1 MRIAPIKKPVEET
14 VLPTATHDGFI
25 VKAVDNMQT
34 HSSYDDII
42 NSTYEELITKLQTA
56 VASLGM
62 ASAPHTSAECHV
74 CGDPWY
80 ATIDNDYDQAFD
92 LCEYHYN
99 QVS

>member
-14 VLPTATHDGFI
+14 HFVQK
-25 VKAVDNMQT
+25 VNMDNMHT
-34 HSSYDDII
+34 HSSY
-42 NSTYEELITKLQTA
+42 NNLVNYTYEELITKLQET

-62 ASAPHTSAECHV
+62 TASSLVCYV

-80 ATIDNDYDQAFD
+80 ATIDDDYDQAFD
-92 LCEYHYN
+92 LCKYHFD